1 MTESAALHD
10 GLTPAHQPL
19 RSSKRFLVLN
29 VNDHV
34 AHLYM
39 VSKMLRSAGYQVI
52 EARTG
57 SEAIARAIAECPS
70 VVVLDVQLPDLS
82 GFEVCRRLKARPE
95 SQDIKVLHTSATFLS
110 SSNKLAG
117 IEAGADAYLTQP
129 FEPEELIAAV
139 RSLTRLSETEQGL
152 VARNNALVAA
162 DRRKDEFL
170 AMLAHELRNPLAA
183 IRFGLT
189 LLERNPPRDAIE
201 ARTMD
206 TMARQ
211 TTLLTKLVDDLLDV
225 GRVTSGKIELRL
237 EHVDLAAILNQVVD
251 SLRVR
256 LFEPRHQSIVAH
268 VPAGP
273 VLVNADVGRLEQ
285 ILTNLLDNASKY
297 SDVGSVTEV
306 SLLTSATGATVRV
319 KDQGIGIDP
328 ETLDDIFDLFAQADN
343 SLSRAR
349 GGIGI
354 GLTLVRALV
363 QLHGG
368 SVAATSEGLG
378 AGTTLILTL
387 PVANASRATLPQP
400 MQSMPVHD
408 ATRRVLIID
417 DNDDGREL
425 FRMLCELR
433 GHEVIEASDG
443 PEGIERTIAERPDIV
458 FVDIGLPTLDGYEVA
473 RQVRA
478 AIGGEVRLIALS
490 GYGSPEHRAAAIDAG
505 FDEHVAKPIG
515 VERIE
520 ELVRGAAVR
529 TSLG

>member
-57 SEAIARAIAECPS
+57 SEAIAKAIAECPS

-201 ARTMD
+201 ARTME

-273 VLVNADVGRLEQ
+273 VLVNADIGRLEQ

-319 KDQGIGIDP
+319 KD
-328 ETLDDIFDLFAQADN
+328 
-343 SLSRAR
+343 
-349 GGIGI
+349 
-354 GLTLVRALV
+354 
-363 QLHGG
+363 
-368 SVAATSEGLG
+368 
-378 AGTTLILTL
+378 
-387 PVANASRATLPQP
+387 
-400 MQSMPVHD
+400 
-408 ATRRVLIID
+408 
-417 DNDDGREL
+417 
-425 FRMLCELR
+425 
-433 GHEVIEASDG
+433 
-443 PEGIERTIAERPDIV
+443 
-458 FVDIGLPTLDGYEVA
+458 
-473 RQVRA
+473 
-478 AIGGEVRLIALS
+478 
-490 GYGSPEHRAAAIDAG
+490 
-505 FDEHVAKPIG
+505 
-515 VERIE
+515 
-520 ELVRGAAVR
+520 
-529 TSLG
+529 